1 MDQGTSL
8 QAWAVARSIFKGC
21 TALARARRSQ
31 KIPSLEPHNCEVKCF
46 SFGPREDVVFSEENI
61 LNLQKGSFALPK
73 FRFWIK
79 YPFSAFQKI
88 KTLQKFGSYLK
99 SKEESLE
106 YLIVL
111 LATCLE
117 ATAVYMNHHN
127 QCIKLLGNEKGPVCF
142 FLKDVDGP
150 LITLTK
156 NENACWFTTFDTP
169 EIEPRAKL
177 SFDSINTGILS
188 CLGQINPL
196 VGSALGNYQVA
207 GYLPLMDKVGYCS
220 RLTAKDLPIII

>member
-1 MDQGTSL
+1 MLNQGTSL

-21 TALARARRSQ
+21 VALPWRRSD
-31 KIPSLEPHNCEVKCF
+31 KFPSIEPHNCELKF
-46 SFGPREDVVFSEENI
+46 LSFGPMQDVVFSEENI
-61 LNLQKGSFALPK
+61 LNLHKGIFALPE

-79 YPFSAFQKI
+79 HPFSAFQKI

-99 SKEESLE
+99 TREENLE

-117 ATAVYMNHHN
+117 ATTVYMNHHA
-127 QCIKLLGNEKGPVCF
+127 QCIKLLENEKGPVCF
-142 FLKDVDGP
+142 FLKDINAP

-156 NENACWFTTFDTP
+156 NGNAYWDTTFETP
-169 EIEPRAKL
+169 EIEPRVKL

-188 CLGQINPL
+188 CLGRINPL
-196 VGSALGNYQVA
+196 VGSALGNYQVD

-220 RLTAKDLPIII
+220 RLTAKDLPLLI

>member
-21 TALARARRSQ
+21 TALARPSK

-99 SKEESLE
+99 SKEENLE

-117 ATAVYMNHHN
+117 GTAVYMNHHT

-156 NENACWFTTFDTP
+156 NENACWDTTFETP
-169 EIEPRAKL
+169 EIEPRVKL

-220 RLTAKDLPIII
+220 RLTAKDLPIMI

>member
-21 TALARARRSQ
+21 SALGRRSK
-31 KIPSLEPHNCEVKCF
+31 KIPSLEPHNCEVKCL
-46 SFGPREDVVFSEENI
+46 SFGPKEDVVFSEENI
-61 LNLQKGSFALPK
+61 LNLHKGSFALPE

-99 SKEESLE
+99 SKEENLE

-117 ATAVYMNHHN
+117 ATAVYMNHHA
-127 QCIKLLGNEKGPVCF
+127 QCMKLFGNEKGPVCF
-142 FLKDVDGP
+142 FLKDINDP
-150 LITLTK
+150 LITLTM
-156 NENACWFTTFDTP
+156 NGNACWDTTFETP
-169 EIEPRAKL
+169 GIEPRVKL

-196 VGSALGNYQVA
+196 VGSALGNYQVE

-220 RLTAKDLPIII
+220 RLTAKDLPLTI